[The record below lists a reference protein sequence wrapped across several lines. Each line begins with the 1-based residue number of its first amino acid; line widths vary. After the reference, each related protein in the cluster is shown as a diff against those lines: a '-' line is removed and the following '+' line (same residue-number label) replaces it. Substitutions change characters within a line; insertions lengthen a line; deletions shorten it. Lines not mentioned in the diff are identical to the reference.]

1 MISSGDRT
9 GIVATIDRLQL
20 EAKSLLQS
28 AIEISYYSRGAIPY
42 ETVLNMS
49 AIERDLAVEFLQ
61 KRLKE
66 AQKNPFGGF

>member
-1 MISSGDRT
+1 MISSGDRA
-9 GIVATIDRLQL
+9 GIIATIDRLQL

-28 AIEISYYSRGAIPY
+28 AIEISYFSKGAIPY

-49 AIERDLAVEFLQ
+49 AVERDLAVEFLN

-66 AQKNPFGGF
+66 EAKNPFSK